1 MCGVTNYTVLRNDK
15 AIAFMVEERDARLLV
30 EAPVMY
36 DLLKE
41 TLRYFSEH
49 DIDSQLKLNI
59 DDCLLRVDGSPLQS
73 EKGRRP

>member
-49 DIDSQLKLNI
+49 DIDSQLRYDI
-59 DDCLLRVDGSPLQS
+59 DYCLLRADGSPLQCVY
-73 EKGRRP
+73 E